1 MQISQGASDYI
12 RELGETY
19 QNPAIYF
26 MEYDKET
33 CCGIAQRIDPTVMEA
48 GIGISRKTLVRKT
61 LPNFPY
67 PIFIEETHETIWA
80 HGKVDVMG
88 IRAAK
93 KLVLLFPEESS

>member
-1 MQISQGASDYI
+1 MQISESAMEYVQ
-12 RELGETY
+12 ELGKDY
-19 QNPAIYF
+19 RHPAIYF

-33 CCGIAQRIDPTVMEA
+33 CCGISQRIEPTVMEA

-67 PIFIEETHETIWA
+67 PIFIEETHEAIWA
-80 HGKVDVMG
+80 HGQVDVMG

-93 KLVLLFPEESS
+93 KLVLLFPEEL